1 MPVETVPVSAETA
14 HPQVAAQHVPDTPP
28 PDPLRIA
35 VIVGGARD
43 GTSGPIVAE
52 WFASRA
58 RKRAELDVDVLD
70 LAQAWLPDQPHDR
83 ATVPAAVRD
92 LGHWLAAADAFV
104 LVTPEYNHSF
114 PGAMKTAIDWFCAEW
129 QAKPVGFVAYGG
141 SACGLRAVDQL
152 RLVFADL
159 HAVTLAD
166 TVAFPDVGDCV
177 LCESHH
183 EAAEAL
189 LDRLTWWGEALRA
202 ARARRPYDTPCPAER
217 APEER

>member
-1 MPVETVPVSAETA
+1 MSAEAVPVSG
-14 HPQVAAQHVPDTPP
+14 AAYSPNAARQISGDGLTE
-28 PDPLRIA
+28 PLRLA

-43 GTSGPIVAE
+43 GTSGPVVAE

-58 RKRAELDVDVLD
+58 RKRADLDVDVLD

-83 ATVPAAVRD
+83 AAVPGAVRD

-114 PGAMKTAIDWFCAEW
+114 PGAMKTAIDWFCDEW

-166 TVAFPDVGDCV
+166 TVGFPDVDNCALHEG
-177 LCESHH
+177 HH

-189 LDRLTWWGEALRA
+189 LDRLTWWGEALRV
-202 ARARRPYDTPCPAER
+202 ARARQPYDMPCPAKSDPDEH
-217 APEER
+217 